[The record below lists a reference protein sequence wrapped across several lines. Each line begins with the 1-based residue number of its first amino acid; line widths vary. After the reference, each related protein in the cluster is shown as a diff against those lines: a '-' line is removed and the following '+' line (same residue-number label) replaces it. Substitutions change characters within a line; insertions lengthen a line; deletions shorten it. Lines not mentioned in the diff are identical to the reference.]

1 MKTILLKL
9 SGEALFTED
18 RSGFND
24 EAIKGIA
31 VQVRTLMDQGCR
43 VAIVTGGGN
52 FWRGKSNLNIDR
64 SKTDQIGMLAT
75 VMNCI
80 YVSEV
85 FRTEDVYSVVMTPF
99 DMGTVAELYSK
110 DKVRKAFE
118 EGKVIFFAGG
128 TGHPYFTTDT
138 TTVLRALE
146 IGADEVLLAK
156 SIDGVYSA
164 DPKSDPN
171 AVKYDTLT
179 MQEVVDKGLKVI
191 DLTASTMA
199 LENSLPLCVFALNE
213 ENSIIRAASGEKI
226 GTRITIG

>member
-9 SGEALFTED
+9 SGEALFTD
-18 RSGFND
+18 DKSGFND

-31 VQVRTLMDQGCR
+31 VQVRTLMDQGCN

-85 FRTEDVYSVVMTPF
+85 FRTEKVYSVVMTPF

-110 DKVRKAFE
+110 DKVRRAFD

-164 DPKSDPN
+164 DPKTDP
-171 AVKYDTLT
+171 AAFKYDTLT